1 GPSAQQRRDPFP
13 PPLRATRG
21 PAGRPLRVRPLHV
34 LVLDRSR
41 AALVVDAPP
50 RPGDDPS
57 DVRGTEGPRSRLPD
71 LLRGHGSRGPRKRRA
86 AGLPPAAHLSDGLP
100 AGTAGARRPRRRL
113 RADGLVLRLQT
124 PSQARRRAPPAADGG
139 GPPPA
144 LGRTHSPPGPP
155 ARPRVAKP
163 EEMAKLTLKRG
174 ADRRLRAGH
183 LWVYRSEVAGL
194 AGHWSPASPVDV
206 VDAAGTFL
214 GRGFYNPRPSLACRL
229 LTRRDE
235 LIDGEF
241 FLRR

>member
-1 GPSAQQRRDPFP
+1 
-13 PPLRATRG
+13 
-21 PAGRPLRVRPLHV
+21 
-34 LVLDRSR
+34 
-41 AALVVDAPP
+41 
-50 RPGDDPS
+50 
-57 DVRGTEGPRSRLPD
+57 
-71 LLRGHGSRGPRKRRA
+71 
-86 AGLPPAAHLSDGLP
+86 
-100 AGTAGARRPRRRL
+100 L

-241 FLRR
+241 FLRRLRGAHAYRENAGLAADAYRLCWSEADGLPGLVVDRYGATSVV